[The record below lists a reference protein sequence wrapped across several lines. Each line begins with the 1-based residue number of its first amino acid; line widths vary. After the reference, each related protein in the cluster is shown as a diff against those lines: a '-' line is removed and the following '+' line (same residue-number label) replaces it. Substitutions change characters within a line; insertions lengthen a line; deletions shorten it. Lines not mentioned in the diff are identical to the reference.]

1 VETTLNTTF
10 IFNAAGSVQNLNGN
24 YIENSVANFE
34 LLSTEA
40 TAVKVVEWND
50 AGKYYATSFADWATV
65 TKTKYTD
72 YSENDVLAKFSVEI
86 AATENT
92 TYSERFADVFVIPAS
107 KASVSFDNW
116 FDPNTGNLKEEYS
129 KYILGRISQIGKEKD
144 YVALSENPEE
154 VYLTDFVKYTE
165 PQWWSEQLGTTN
177 VFELVYK
184 DKFSDA
190 VLMFAKP
197 FASYKI
203 FDYDFV
209 EVPESE
215 YDAFWLS
222 FLPFEQNMKGRV
234 AMDASKFTKEN
245 VEEVQSRMSSISG
258 VDNVTVNLKSAT
270 LRINLDMGDSM
281 DTDAITDAVDEA
293 YDIIDS
299 MLPIGTYF
307 TNHDDGKMYDLEIN
321 GYNFIPAEGQDTGGQ
336 VIVEITKTG
345 AGKKTTDVLTKPR
358 DKDLVDEI
366 TR

>member
-1 VETTLNTTF
+1 MAEKNRKKKRDIRRKQGHGLVWLTLFVILIPVVF
-10 IFNAAGSVQNLNGN
+10 ILYVL
-24 YIENSVANFE
+24 
-34 LLSTEA
+34 
-40 TAVKVVEWND
+40 
-50 AGKYYATSFADWATV
+50 ATSAVGQDKPVPGDRFQG
-65 TKTKYTD
+65 
-72 YSENDVLAKFSVEI
+72 NDL
-86 AATENT
+86 
-92 TYSERFADVFVIPAS
+92 
-107 KASVSFDNW
+107 
-116 FDPNTGNLKEEYS
+116 
-129 KYILGRISQIGKEKD
+129 
-144 YVALSENPEE
+144 NP
-154 VYLTDFVKYTE
+154 
-165 PQWWSEQLGTTN
+165 
-177 VFELVYK
+177 
-184 DKFSDA
+184 
-190 VLMFAKP
+190 
-197 FASYKI
+197 KI
-203 FDYDFV
+203 
-209 EVPESE
+209 
-215 YDAFWLS
+215 
-222 FLPFEQNMKGRV
+222 
-234 AMDASKFTKEN
+234 TKEN